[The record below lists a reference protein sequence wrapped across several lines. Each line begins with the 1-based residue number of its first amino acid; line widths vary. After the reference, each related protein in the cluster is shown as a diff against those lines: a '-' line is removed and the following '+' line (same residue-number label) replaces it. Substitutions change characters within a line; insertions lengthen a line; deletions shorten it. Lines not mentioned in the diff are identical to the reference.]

1 MAQLKFKLS
10 QQLLSK
16 TNISVKCQL
25 WLSKNSVMSQLRL
38 SKIKKLNF
46 PPKKIEN
53 CPKIRPHIIANYQN
67 WDIKSNSRILYT
79 QWRVW
84 KKTTQNGCNVNLW
97 KRSVYRERQ
106 QSNYELVPKKG
117 GLGQLHL
124 GRKGKGNWKI

>member
-1 MAQLKFKLS
+1 MSKLKFKLS

-16 TNISVKCQL
+16 TNISVKSQQSL
-25 WLSKNSVMSQLRL
+25 SNVSVKAQQNQKIEFSPKKLSKMEIR
-38 SKIKKLNF
+38 
-46 PPKKIEN
+46 
-53 CPKIRPHIIANYQN
+53 RPHIIANFQN
-67 WDIKSNSRILYT
+67 WDIKSNSQILYS